1 MRPRWW
7 GFLRDACEKRAWR
20 GWEDP
25 PPPPQGLVL
34 RCQEGK
40 PGSHRRRDNGA
51 LGENREGNWW
61 RGGPSRGSVHTGR
74 CNHQARAALHPFMG
88 PHSTKT
94 ETPGWSWGG
103 QMRTGQ
109 ELGLSICEEGSGIL
123 AQGTNWDKP
132 THKRTGAAVLAA
144 ASLGKCKWPS
154 LPTHALLAWEGT
166 SGALQLLRPK
176 GPEGFC
182 SPAHSPAP
190 PTPQPRY
197 LDSLG
202 NLNPLDDGHVTGVKK
217 GLALQHRV
225 DDPLV
230 GAGGP
235 AGGRMAALHPSCTQ
249 LSHQAPAPRN
259 NVHHPQ
265 ELGIPGPTGPP
276 FLP

>member
-154 LPTHALLAWEGT
+154 LPTHALLAQGKGPQEPRGRRTFPLGETT
-166 SGALQLLRPK
+166 SGATPASLAGLGSPRATVEAYSPRGGGSLRLAWSVRK
-176 GPEGFC
+176 DISRGPL
-182 SPAHSPAP
+182 HMAP
-190 PTPQPRY
+190 QRHWETP
-197 LDSLG
+197 
-202 NLNPLDDGHVTGVKK
+202 V
-217 GLALQHRV
+217 
-225 DDPLV
+225 
-230 GAGGP
+230 
-235 AGGRMAALHPSCTQ
+235 
-249 LSHQAPAPRN
+249 
-259 NVHHPQ
+259 
-265 ELGIPGPTGPP
+265 
-276 FLP
+276 